1 MYTTLSLLMH
11 FVMGSSI
18 GALAFATTLN
28 THDPLARRFYQ
39 SALGAAV
46 LFLLSI
52 LSASLLPAV
61 EVDTHLLADSTMSG
75 IGCTLLVGLAMNVSR
90 RIRRRSFR

>member
-11 FVMGSSI
+11 FMMGSSI

-46 LFLLSI
+46 LFLLCI
-52 LSASLLPAV
+52 LSVSFLPV
-61 EVDTHLLADSTMSG
+61 VDLDTHLLADSTMSG
-75 IGCTLLVGLAMNVSR
+75 IGCTLLVGLAMNLSR
-90 RIRRRSFR
+90 RLRRRSVR

>member
-28 THDPLARRFYQ
+28 SHDPLARRFYQ
-39 SALGAAV
+39 GALGAAL
-46 LFLLSI
+46 LFSLCI
-52 LSASLLPAV
+52 LSAGLFPAV
-61 EVDTHLLADSTMSG
+61 EVDTRLLADSTMSG
-75 IGCTLLVGLAMNVSR
+75 IGCTLLVGLAMNLSR

>member
-1 MYTTLSLLMH
+1 MH

-46 LFLLSI
+46 LFFLCI
-52 LSASLLPAV
+52 LSASLVPVV
-61 EVDTHLLADSTMSG
+61 EVNTRFLADSTMSG
-75 IGCTLLVGLAMNVSR
+75 IGCPLLVGLAMNLSR
-90 RIRRRSFR
+90 RLRRRSFR